1 MDSIDREILKLLEH
15 NGRIAVKEISQQ
27 INLSSPAVSERI
39 KRLEE
44 NGIIKG
50 YQALL
55 SYEKLGYN
63 IRAIINITMDVTNYQ
78 SFYQFASEESGII
91 ECYHVTGSYR
101 MSVKVAVSNVAELE
115 ILVNK
120 IQAFGST
127 NTQIILSSPFPRKGY
142 TKNL

>member
-1 MDSIDREILKLLEH
+1 MCIRDR
-15 NGRIAVKEISQQ
+15 
-27 INLSSPAVSERI
+27 
-39 KRLEE
+39 
-44 NGIIKG
+44 
-50 YQALL
+50 
-55 SYEKLGYN
+55 
-63 IRAIINITMDVTNYQ
+63 TNYQ